1 MKFAN
6 SVESD
11 YIKALVRKHGKVP
24 SALVALR
31 NSKPKLYLKFTSFAS
46 VPNSENLYRFV
57 NRNFKYLC
65 PVCGV
70 NGTKF
75 ISFPKGYKEFCSPTR
90 RKFRQGERKEV

>member
-31 NSKPKLYLKFTSFAS
+31 NNKPKLYLKFTSFAS
-46 VPNSENLYRFV
+46 VPNSENLYKKV
-57 NRNFKYLC
+57 KSKALAT
-65 PVCGV
+65 VDA
-70 NGTKF
+70 
-75 ISFPKGYKEFCSPTR
+75 GYNYD
-90 RKFRQGERKEV
+90 